1 MVLKDSAGEVQGE
14 TGVEGGDTGREKE
27 ESMEES
33 VHWGTSA
40 MRMKL
45 SSGVQTRLSSELVPP
60 TPLSYTETTS
70 SFLSALIALPVFL
83 MENSQ
88 ALAEWP
94 EEAFVVPSPITGL
107 WLRHS

>member
-1 MVLKDSAGEVQGE
+1 
-14 TGVEGGDTGREKE
+14 
-27 ESMEES
+27 MEERI
-33 VHWGTSA
+33 HWGTSVLQ
-40 MRMKL
+40 MKL
-45 SSGVQTRLSSELVPP
+45 SSGVQTRLSSELVPS
-60 TPLSYTETTS
+60 TPLSYTETTA

-88 ALAEWP
+88 ALAKWP